1 MQSCKQRRKLSK
13 RPRKVKSLQHLAT
26 RGESWSLSKAL
37 EALQAKDAELERAA
51 LVRMS
56 SISFWHWRQEKIPML
71 QGLTAELQAMKSQA
85 DRSGKDLEDIAA
97 WPAVLPFSLSLLQPS
112 GEIRRAVP
120 KRGREVALAE
130 HGRTS

>member
-1 MQSCKQRRKLSK
+1 
-13 RPRKVKSLQHLAT
+13 
-26 RGESWSLSKAL
+26 
-37 EALQAKDAELERAA
+37 
-51 LVRMS
+51 
-56 SISFWHWRQEKIPML
+56 ML

-130 HGRTS
+130 RLEAAKGPASLCVSRPTC